1 MFIALDIGNSNYK
14 AATFNKNKISGF
26 NIFEDIESLM
36 EFLSNKKVNAAAVS
50 SVVPKKLRYLEK
62 RFKSFFGFEPIVINR
77 DSKFNIKIRYKTPE
91 TLGIDRICSAEGA
104 FYLYN
109 QGEISKRYNKNVF
122 ILSIDFGTATTINV
136 IKYNGIYTGGL
147 IAPGIG
153 MMFRA
158 LKNETAQLPIVKPA
172 DYKEIIGDS
181 TKTSIASGVINSTLG
196 VISQTITY
204 FIKKNKAYKIII
216 YVTGGNAEYLLP
228 YLKFKFIYEK
238 GLVLYGIKS
247 VYENTIKFR

>member
-1 MFIALDIGNSNYK
+1 
-14 AATFNKNKISGF
+14 
-26 NIFEDIESLM
+26 
-36 EFLSNKKVNAAAVS
+36 
-50 SVVPKKLRYLEK
+50 
-62 RFKSFFGFEPIVINR
+62 
-77 DSKFNIKIRYKTPE
+77 
-91 TLGIDRICSAEGA
+91 
-104 FYLYN
+104 
-109 QGEISKRYNKNVF
+109 
-122 ILSIDFGTATTINV
+122 
-136 IKYNGIYTGGL
+136 
-147 IAPGIG
+147 

-204 FIKKNKAYKIII
+204 LIKKNKAYKIIT